1 MYKNKLVAEVNKEVE
16 KENEA
21 KTLEF
26 KKQKIR
32 QMLSIIESKEKQ
44 VADQLAQ
51 IEIEKKEI
59 VTLKEQLE
67 KEDFSFLNNW
77 LNQPYA
83 NIIGLSV
90 DTVKGMSCTAAL
102 YNPKY

>member
-1 MYKNKLVAEVNKEVE
+1 MYKNKLVAEVNKEIE

-21 KTLEF
+21 KALEA

-32 QMLSIIESKEKQ
+32 QMLSIIESKENNITKI
-44 VADQLAQ
+44 LEG

-67 KEDFSFLNNW
+67 KEDFSFLSPMPNTFGIGIE
-77 LNQPYA
+77 YA
-83 NIIGLSV
+83 VG
-90 DTVKGMSCTAAL
+90 CT
-102 YNPKY
+102 YTGGIK

>member
-21 KTLEF
+21 KALEV

-32 QMLSIIESKEKQ
+32 LMLSGISNFENNIFEK
-44 VADQLAQ
+44 
-51 IEIEKKEI
+51 KKEI
-59 VTLKEQLE
+59 ENIEKQISELKIALE
-67 KEDFSFLNNW
+67 KEDFSSLNSW
-77 LNQPYA
+77 LNQPYGS
-83 NIIGLSV
+83 IIGLSV
-90 DTVKGMSCTAAL
+90 DTGMSCTAAL

>member
-1 MYKNKLVAEVNKEVE
+1 MYKNKLVAEVNKEIE

-21 KTLEF
+21 KALEF

-32 QMLSIIESKEKQ
+32 QMLSIIESKENSITKI
-44 VADQLAQ
+44 LEG

-67 KEDFSFLNNW
+67 KEDFSFLNKEYSYNVS
-77 LNQPYA
+77 
-83 NIIGLSV
+83 IIGNGWFPQNS
-90 DTVKGMSCTAAL
+90 TTGI
-102 YNPKY
+102 NGIQ

>member
-16 KENEA
+16 KENEEKA
-21 KTLEF
+21 LEA

-51 IEIEKKEI
+51 IEIEKKD
-59 VTLKEQLE
+59 VATLKEQLE
-67 KEDFSFLNNW
+67 KEDFSFLTDGWINR
-77 LNQPYA
+77 PYCEII
-83 NIIGLSV
+83 NI
-90 DTVKGMSCTAAL
+90 L
-102 YNPKY
+102 YDKNSSATPYYINKND